1 MLRPMVTRPKPLILV
16 VDDEEDIRSSLRM
29 ILEYEGMEM
38 VEAASG
44 PECFD
49 RVASY
54 DPDAVLLD
62 IKMPHMD
69 GLEVLAALQEKEVRA
84 PVVMISGHGTIST
97 AVEATRLGAFDFMEK
112 PLERDRVLLVIR
124 NALEQHR
131 LKSENADLRQSREEK
146 FRMVGSS
153 SSLKTIQDAIV
164 RAAPTK
170 AAVLITG
177 ESGSGKELAARA
189 IHRNSTRAG
198 RPFIRVNCAAIPE
211 ELIESELF
219 GHVKGSFTGAVKDQ
233 VGKFVQ
239 ADQGTLFLDEIG
251 DMSLKTQSKV
261 LRVLQDGEVEP
272 VGAARSLTVDVRVIA
287 ATNKD
292 LAEEIREGRFRED
305 LYFRLNVI
313 PIVIPPL
320 RERKEDIPELVAWF
334 TDTFCRENNFRCKT
348 FTDAALRVLGE
359 LPWQGNIRELRNAVE
374 RLLIMT
380 PGDPI
385 DAPDIPA
392 GLGAGLA
399 APGSAGPGQLV
410 LESRGQ
416 SLQEF
421 KEAAEKRFLE
431 ARLQENNGNV
441 AATAKAIKTPRSN
454 LYKKL
459 EAYDLQRGKGGGS

>member
-1 MLRPMVTRPKPLILV
+1 MTTRSKSLILV

-44 PECFD
+44 PEGLE
-49 RVASY
+49 RAASY
-54 DPDAVLLD
+54 DPDVVLLD
-62 IKMPHMD
+62 IKMPRMD
-69 GLEVLAALQEKEVRA
+69 GLEVLSTLVKRETRA
-84 PVVMISGHGTIST
+84 PVVMISGHGTVST

-124 NALEQHR
+124 NALGQLR
-131 LKSENADLRQSREEK
+131 LQQENRQFRHSHQER
-146 FRMVGSS
+146 FRMVGNSPA
-153 SSLKTIQDAIV
+153 LKQVQDAIS
-164 RAAPTK
+164 RAAPTR

-177 ESGSGKELAARA
+177 ESGSGKELVARA
-189 IHRNSTRAG
+189 IHQASTRNEE
-198 RPFIRVNCAAIPE
+198 PFIRVNCAAIPE

-233 VGKFVQ
+233 TGKFVQ
-239 ADQGTLFLDEIG
+239 ADGGTIFLDEIA

-272 VGAARSLTVDVRVIA
+272 VGAAKSLTVDARVIA
-287 ATNKD
+287 ATNKG
-292 LAEEIREGRFRED
+292 LPEEIGEGRFRED

-313 PIVIPPL
+313 PIVVPPL
-320 RERKEDIPELVAWF
+320 RERREDIELLIAWF
-334 TDTFCRENNFRCKT
+334 LDSFCRENNCKLKRFSPEALELFRN
-348 FTDAALRVLGE
+348 

-380 PGDPI
+380 PGETI
-385 DAPDIPA
+385 GASDIPA
-392 GLGAGLA
+392 GLGAGLGTRTED
-399 APGSAGPGQLV
+399 PAGAMLV
-410 LESRGQ
+410 REAGL

-421 KEAAEKRFLE
+421 KEAAERAFLE
-431 ARLQENNGNV
+431 ARLQENGGNV

-459 EAYDLQRGKGGGS
+459 EAYGLQRKRSGGA

>member
-1 MLRPMVTRPKPLILV
+1 MMTRPKPLILV

-44 PECFD
+44 PEGLE
-49 RVASY
+49 RATSY
-54 DPDAVLLD
+54 DPDVILLD
-62 IKMPHMD
+62 IKMPRMD
-69 GLEVLAALQEKEVRA
+69 GLEVLSTLVQQETRA

-124 NALEQHR
+124 NALEQLR
-131 LKSENADLRQSREEK
+131 LQQENLQFRHSREER
-146 FRMVGSS
+146 FRMVGDSPA
-153 SSLKTIQDAIV
+153 LKQVQDAIS

-189 IHRNSTRAG
+189 VHRASTRS
-198 RPFIRVNCAAIPE
+198 REPFIRVNCAAIPE

-239 ADQGTLFLDEIG
+239 ADGGTIFLDEIG
-251 DMSLKTQSKV
+251 DMSLRTQSKV

-272 VGAARSLTVDVRVIA
+272 VGAAASLNVDVRVIA

-292 LAEEIREGRFRED
+292 LPEEIRDGRFRED

-313 PIVIPPL
+313 PITVPPL
-320 RERKEDIPELVAWF
+320 RERRGDIEGLTTWF
-334 TDTFCRENNFRCKT
+334 VESFCKENNTRIKKFSPE
-348 FTDAALRVLGE
+348 AMELLRK

-380 PGDPI
+380 PGETI
-385 DAPDIPA
+385 EATDIPS
-392 GLGAGLA
+392 GLGAGLGSRSE
-399 APGSAGPGQLV
+399 APEGAMLV
-410 LESRGQ
+410 PEEGL

-421 KEAAEKRFLE
+421 KEAAEKAFLQ
-431 ARLQENNGNV
+431 ARLRENDGNV

-459 EAYDLQRGKGGGS
+459 EAYGLQRSRGGGA

>member
-1 MLRPMVTRPKPLILV
+1 MTTRPKPLILV
-16 VDDEEDIRSSLRM
+16 VDDEDDIRSSLRM

-44 PECFD
+44 PEGLE
-49 RVASY
+49 RAASY
-54 DPDAVLLD
+54 DPDVIFLD
-62 IKMPHMD
+62 IKMPRMD
-69 GLEVLAALQEKEVRA
+69 GLEVLSTLVERETRA

-124 NALEQHR
+124 NALEQLR
-131 LKSENADLRQSREEK
+131 LLQENRQFRHSREER
-146 FRMVGSS
+146 FRMVGDSPA
-153 SSLKTIQDAIV
+153 LKQVQDAIS

-189 IHRNSTRAG
+189 IHRGSTRNDK
-198 RPFIRVNCAAIPE
+198 PFIRVNCAAIPE

-233 VGKFVQ
+233 IGKFVQ
-239 ADQGTLFLDEIG
+239 ADGGTIFLDEIG

-272 VGAARSLTVDVRVIA
+272 VGAAKSLTVDVRVIA
-287 ATNKD
+287 ATNKN
-292 LAEEIREGRFRED
+292 LPEEIRESRFRED

-313 PIVIPPL
+313 PITVPPL
-320 RERKEDIPELVAWF
+320 RERREDIEGLTNWF
-334 TDTFCRENNFRCKT
+334 VESFCRENNAKVKEFSPE
-348 FTDAALRVLGE
+348 AIELLRNLS
-359 LPWQGNIRELRNAVE
+359 WQGNIRELRNAVE

-380 PGDPI
+380 QGETI
-385 DAPDIPA
+385 EASDIPA
-392 GLGAGLA
+392 GLGAGLGTPSE
-399 APGSAGPGQLV
+399 APAGVMLVPGDGL
-410 LESRGQ
+410 

-421 KEAAEKRFLE
+421 KESAERAFLE
-431 ARLQENNGNV
+431 ARLRENGGNV

-459 EAYDLQRGKGGGS
+459 EAYGLQRNRGSGA